1 MQQMTLFSEKCEYF
15 IIYQTSKQDA
25 FFFSYPFPIYSFR
38 FPSDYVS
45 LMYTRFSRQNWDG
58 WRKKRRGKKFC
69 GFREDFLVK
78 LFGQTRQAG
87 RGVVSAWVC
96 VQTTSGLFNSFN
108 LVLLWM
114 FQFCYAYCNK
124 CTYKISSFS
133 PSLSSQTNYV

>member
-1 MQQMTLFSEKCEYF
+1 MP
-15 IIYQTSKQDA
+15 
-25 FFFSYPFPIYSFR
+25 FFSPTRSLYTPLDSHPTMYHLCIQGSLGKTGMVDAKKEEEKSFM
-38 FPSDYVS
+38 V
-45 LMYTRFSRQNWDG
+45 
-58 WRKKRRGKKFC
+58 
-69 GFREDFLVK
+69 FREDFLVK

-124 CTYKISSFS
+124 CTHKISSFS